1 MKICQEDI
9 PPVESQRFPYEV
21 EVENLMTEKT
31 RAHLLEG
38 LDIQRNLLTEAP
50 DHQIAQM
57 FQELAEGEP

>member
-9 PPVESQRFPYEV
+9 PPVESQRSPFEL

-31 RAHLLEG
+31 RARLLEG
-38 LDIQRNLLTEAP
+38 LDIPRTLLTEAP

-57 FQELAEGEP
+57 FQEQAEGEP